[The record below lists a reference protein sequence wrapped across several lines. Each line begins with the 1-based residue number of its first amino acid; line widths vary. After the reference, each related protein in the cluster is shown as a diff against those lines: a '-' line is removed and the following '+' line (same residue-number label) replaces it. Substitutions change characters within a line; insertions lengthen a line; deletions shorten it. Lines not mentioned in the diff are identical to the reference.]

1 MKKNL
6 LATYLSLFL
15 IICVLFLTTSCRY
28 YTLEKKL
35 NPDDADFVSKARYLI
50 SEKEKRVFLD
60 IPNDEKKAWIEEFWK
75 QRDPDPGTEE
85 NELKMEYY
93 NRIELAT
100 EMFRT
105 ELKEGWMSDR
115 GRIYILFGPPMDK
128 VFYPMGSGPQGKCG
142 ETWYY
147 GGFPIAFV
155 DEFCVGEFR
164 LITYD
169 LSGVREYNLLYMHAL
184 NLAQSGSQQTLQGEQ
199 IFYNFIWRVK
209 KTLVQEN
216 RVEGNIFIQIPY
228 ASIWFSDKDDQLV
241 TTFDLQLELQNS
253 DGEVVWEFAKEFSI
267 ETTVEDLKKYKAKRY
282 DIEIPFVLT
291 DELENLSE
299 KGNKIIAYLVNQTGG
314 ENLRKIMDFKIK

>member
-1 MKKNL
+1 
-6 LATYLSLFL
+6 
-15 IICVLFLTTSCRY
+15 
-28 YTLEKKL
+28 
-35 NPDDADFVSKARYLI
+35 
-50 SEKEKRVFLD
+50 
-60 IPNDEKKAWIEEFWK
+60 
-75 QRDPDPGTEE
+75 
-85 NELKMEYY
+85 
-93 NRIELAT
+93 
-100 EMFRT
+100 
-105 ELKEGWMSDR
+105 
-115 GRIYILFGPPMDK
+115 
-128 VFYPMGSGPQGKCG
+128 MGSGPQAKCG
-142 ETWYY
+142 ETWFY

-155 DEFCVGEFR
+155 HEFCVGEFR

-209 KTLVQEN
+209 KTLIQEN

-241 TTFDLQLELQNS
+241 TTLDLQLELQNS
-253 DGEVVWEFAKEFSI
+253 DGDVVWEFAKEFSV
-267 ETTVEDLKKYKAKRY
+267 ETTEEDLKKYKAKRY

-314 ENLRKIMDFKIK
+314 ENLRKIMNFKIK

>member
-1 MKKNL
+1 MTKNL
-6 LATYLSLFL
+6 LATYLSLLL
-15 IICVLFLTTSCRY
+15 IICGLIPASSCRY

-35 NPDDADFVSKARYLI
+35 NPDDADFINKIRYLI
-50 SEKEKRVFLD
+50 SEKERRIFLEV
-60 IPNDEKKAWIEEFWK
+60 PEDEKKAWIEEFWK

-105 ELKEGWMSDR
+105 ELKSGWMTDR

-147 GGFPIAFV
+147 GGFPIAFM
-155 DEFCVGEFR
+155 DELCTGEFK

-184 NLAQSGSQQTLQGEQ
+184 NLAQSRSQQTIQGEQ
-199 IFYNFIWRVK
+199 KFYNFIWRVK
-209 KTLVQEN
+209 KTLIQED
-216 RVEGNIFIQIPY
+216 RVEGSVFIQVPY
-228 ASIWFSDKDDQLV
+228 ASIWFSDKDDKLV
-241 TTFDLQLELQNS
+241 STLDLQLELQNS
-253 DGEVVWEFAKEFSI
+253 EGAVVWEFMKEYSV
-267 ETTVEDLKKYKAKRY
+267 ETTEKELKKHKAQRY

-299 KGNKIIAYLVNQTGG
+299 RGNKLIAYLVNQTGG
-314 ENLRKIMDFKIK
+314 ENLRKIMEFNIH